1 VTVEKFSGIRVKTGK
16 PGADSVVT
24 YGAQSAML
32 TTAGRAGIGFAAV
45 VMWSAQAAG
54 ELAPMVLASA
64 ATEAVVVVQSVKRDT
79 MTMEIES
86 ARGKRVTVK
95 VAPGSLDFDRI
106 ESGSRF
112 CVRLRQS
119 VALFVGMPGESLSL
133 ASAWTARF
141 ADKGARPQAV
151 LLNNQEIRA
160 RVGATREGERTL
172 VLIGPDGHSSML
184 LLDPR
189 MDASG
194 LSAGD
199 MVVVRYS
206 ESLEV
211 SLGEADAACAYE
223 RLPSSLETPPYRDA
237 HGVESI
243 RAALSAPIPDGLLQQ
258 ADRFDEELIRTQ
270 QVNARPVSLV
280 SDDRRSRANRVAD
293 ALLAAYR
300 EDRSAWTVRVLD
312 SSPLRDYA
320 FVVGGRRIYVFTGLV
335 DRAESDDELAFVLAH
350 EIAHSRLKHVVRRR
364 ETFPWWLNTIMD
376 VEDLLVRQDATKD
389 YLDLVAGA
397 VRSLASRVDEQEA
410 DALAAYITT
419 RAGFDSLQGAA
430 VFTRLIERDGATN
443 RAHPRS
449 ALLAAHPANE
459 DRKVALLASVDYLR
473 GMRSLESLSS
483 LGQGYKVFSALELLE
498 RDPTA
503 ELTGVSR
510 R

>member
-1 VTVEKFSGIRVKTGK
+1 MS
-16 PGADSVVT
+16 
-24 YGAQSAML
+24 
-32 TTAGRAGIGFAAV
+32 TTMGCAGIGFAAV
-45 VMWSAQAAG
+45 LMWSAQAAG
-54 ELAPMVLASA
+54 ELAPTVLASA
-64 ATEAVVVVQSVKRDT
+64 ATEAVVVVQSVNRET
-79 MTMEIES
+79 MTMEIE
-86 ARGKRVTVK
+86 AAGGKRLTVK
-95 VAPGSLDFDRI
+95 VAPESQNFDRI
-106 ESGSRF
+106 EPGSRF

-119 VALFVGMPGESLSL
+119 VALSAGMPGESLSL

-141 ADKGARPQAV
+141 AERGARPQAV
-151 LLNNQEIRA
+151 LLNSQEIQA

-172 VLIGPDGHSSML
+172 VLIGPDGHSTTL

-206 ESLEV
+206 ESLEA
-211 SLGEADAACAYE
+211 SLGEADAACVHESAQ
-223 RLPSSLETPPYRDA
+223 RLPFSLEAPPYRDT

-243 RAALSAPIPDGLLQQ
+243 RAALGAPIPDGLLQE
-258 ADRFDEELIRTQ
+258 ADRFDEELIRTR

-280 SDDRRSRANRVAD
+280 SDGRRRRAERVVD
-293 ALLAAYR
+293 ALLAAYG
-300 EDRSAWTVRVLD
+300 EDRSAWAVRVLD
-312 SSPLRDYA
+312 SSPPRDYA
-320 FVVGGRRIYVFTGLV
+320 FVVGGRRIYVFTGLA

-376 VEDLLVRQDATKD
+376 VEDLLVREDATKD

-419 RAGFDSLQGAA
+419 RAGFDPLHGAA
-430 VFTRLIERDGATN
+430 VFTRLIERDRATT
-443 RAHPRS
+443 RAHARS

-459 DRKVALLASVDYLR
+459 DRKAALLAAVDYLR
-473 GMRSLESLSS
+473 GMRPLRSLSS
-483 LGQGYKVFSALELLE
+483 LGQGYKVFLALELDEDAGTGSLS
-498 RDPTA
+498 
-503 ELTGVSR
+503 GVSR